1 MGKRKFDNVQVNV
14 EFETAE
20 ELQNLTSGE
29 SLNSALGKVDRVITE
44 IKELQG
50 SQAIAEYT
58 VKRPGGKSKAIRLFT
73 VELGRAYGE
82 SCGIS
87 ILFNAHSTMTAKDQ
101 VGILHIGE
109 ISYIGDKPVGPC
121 WLING
126 SPTVEYQSGYLR
138 DIVKARVYSGNI
150 EVWADASTT
159 DNWDEVNYTLLG
171 DPKNHV
177 GDSAGLITFDNVTT
191 DTLLDAMLGG
201 YGLTLTL
208 YPIDMA
214 IIDGLGGTFEEV
226 REEIASLK
234 AVSGKQTSSTT
245 ASGGKN
251 VYTITFAD
259 GSTSDLNVYNGAKG
273 DKGDT
278 GAAGA
283 KGDTGAAGAKGDK
296 GDAGTAATIT
306 IGTVTTGA
314 AGSKASV
321 TNAGTTSAAKLNFT
335 IPQGAQG
342 NTGAAGKDGLTTAV
356 SIGGKKYTQVDGTI
370 TVPDSAVQKGVTP
383 VTPTSGQIAQYDGTT
398 GKLKGINSVSIANG
412 GTGAASA
419 AEARQNLRC
428 PLIINIGTLSNAEGY
443 YKVLSL
449 PWRQAWESWQL
460 NILLVPS
467 NMSNNNFRPSRGM
480 IYLTSNASTIVTT
493 GYFTDGVALSDTI
506 SILDNLFIAYDP
518 DDPTKGWELWYQYQR
533 ASFSWF
539 SLIIESV
546 VGRCNDAVAAN
557 NIPGAMIDLIAVSDT
572 KNTPV
577 ESIGLPKQ
585 IQLSTVVLSETQ
597 NAINNIISSFNDSR
611 SKISTLSDTVDTL
624 LVSMLEG
631 DD

>member
-1 MGKRKFDNVQVNV
+1 MWKRNFDNVQINV

-20 ELQNLTSGE
+20 ELRNLTSGE
-29 SLNSALGKVDRVITE
+29 SLNSALGKVDRAITE

-126 SPTVEYQSGYLR
+126 SPTVEYQNGYLR

-214 IIDGLGGTFEEV
+214 IIDGIGGTFEEV

-234 AVSGKQTSSTT
+234 AVSGKQTSSST

-273 DKGDT
+273 DKGD
-278 GAAGA
+278 
-283 KGDTGAAGAKGDK
+283 KGDT
-296 GDAGTAATIT
+296 GTAATIT

-321 TNAGTTSAAKLNFT
+321 TNAGTASAAKLNFT

-342 NTGAAGKDGLTTAV
+342 DKGAAGKDGLTTAI
-356 SIGGKKYTQVDGTI
+356 SIGGKKYSQVDGTI
-370 TVPDSAVQKGVTP
+370 TIPDDAFPVFDDIKKNLFKEIITPTQGVPSAPFKKLELIKYDFSKSSSSSLSFSFLISSTGKGVSGVLTMTVYNSNTDAIYVEAYWHYMTVFKP
-383 VTPTSGQIAQYDGTT
+383 ANATTLIDSVYYTIEGNTVSLGLLRIHTGDVTKFI
-398 GKLKGINSVSIANG
+398 
-412 GTGAASA
+412 
-419 AEARQNLRC
+419 
-428 PLIINIGTLSNAEGY
+428 
-443 YKVLSL
+443 
-449 PWRQAWESWQL
+449 
-460 NILLVPS
+460 
-467 NMSNNNFRPSRGM
+467 
-480 IYLTSNASTIVTT
+480 
-493 GYFTDGVALSDTI
+493 
-506 SILDNLFIAYDP
+506 ILDNPYVDRVDGITITYP
-518 DDPTKGWELWYQYQR
+518 NVTT
-533 ASFSWF
+533 
-539 SLIIESV
+539 LID
-546 VGRCNDAVAAN
+546 G
-557 NIPGAMIDLIAVSDT
+557 
-572 KNTPV
+572 
-577 ESIGLPKQ
+577 
-585 IQLSTVVLSETQ
+585 SETTNFPVGQ
-597 NAINNIISSFNDSR
+597 LFNSQEL
-611 SKISTLSDTVDTL
+611 STLSDTVDAL
-624 LVSMLEG
+624 LIAMLEG